1 MPEFTGVRPS
11 GRTRRHVATP
21 NARFTTTGPGEEG
34 RSYAE
39 SGPAM
44 SYAITLATRAMVADK
59 TNDGTWY
66 VRDFDGTCVCRVEN
80 INGETRI
87 YALTAR
93 VK

>member
-1 MPEFTGVRPS
+1 MPEFTGVKPT
-11 GRTRRHVATP
+11 GTRRVIKTP
-21 NARFTTTGPGEEG
+21 NGRFTTTGPNEEG
-34 RSYAE
+34 RSYHE

-44 SYAITLATRAMVADK
+44 SYAITLATRAMVADR

-80 INGETRI
+80 VEGETRI